1 MKISSPITLGGFLI
15 TLLGA
20 VMFSTKAIFVK
31 LAFRYTPVDAVSL
44 LALRMLLSMPFYLLA
59 AWIAY
64 RRTSPPITRRQ
75 FVYIC
80 AMGLMGY
87 YISSLFD
94 FLGLQYISAG
104 LERLILFL
112 YPTFAILINL
122 VLFKQKIAKLQGQ
135 ALVLT
140 YAGILLAFASELHI
154 TSGST
159 TVIWGSFLVFLCA
172 VTYSIYIV
180 GTGRLVQQVP
190 VNLFTSYA
198 MLAATV
204 GILLHFS
211 LRGRFD
217 VFTMGP
223 FVWVFGLLLAL
234 IATVIPSFLLNT
246 GMKRLGSN
254 NVAIILAIGPVST
267 ILQAYLF
274 LGENI
279 TALQI
284 AGTLLVIAGVLLI
297 GWKRKTVEP

>member
-1 MKISSPITLGGFLI
+1 MKLSPPVKIGGFLV
-15 TLLGA
+15 TLMGA
-20 VMFSTKAIFVK
+20 ILFSTKAIFVK
-31 LAFRYTPVDAVSL
+31 LAFKYTPVDAVSL
-44 LALRMLLSMPFYLLA
+44 LTLRMLLAMPFYLVVGFV
-59 AWIAY
+59 AY
-64 RRTSPPITRRQ
+64 RRIGPPITRKQ
-75 FVYIC
+75 FMYIC
-80 AMGLMGY
+80 AMGVMGY

-112 YPTFAILINL
+112 YPTFAVLINL
-122 VLFKQKIAKLQGQ
+122 FLFGQKISKLQKQ
-135 ALVLT
+135 ALALT

-190 VNLFTSYA
+190 VNLFTAYA
-198 MLAATV
+198 MLAATA
-204 GILLHFS
+204 GILLHFAWQ
-211 LRGRFD
+211 GQYG

-223 FVWVFGLLLAL
+223 TVWIFGGLLAI
-234 IATVIPSFLLNT
+234 IATVIPSFLLNS
-246 GMKRLGSN
+246 GMKSLGSN

-274 LGENI
+274 LGEKI

-297 GWKRKTVEP
+297 GWKRKMNET

>member
-1 MKISSPITLGGFLI
+1 MKLSPPVKIGGFLV
-15 TLLGA
+15 TLMGA
-20 VMFSTKAIFVK
+20 ILFSTKAIFVK
-31 LAFRYTPVDAVSL
+31 LAFKYTPVDAVSL
-44 LALRMLLSMPFYLLA
+44 LTLRMLLSMPFYLVVGI
-59 AWIAY
+59 IAY
-64 RRTSPPITRRQ
+64 RKVGPPITGRQ
-75 FVYIC
+75 FAYIC

-112 YPTFAILINL
+112 YPTFAVLINL
-122 VLFKQKIAKLQGQ
+122 FIFKQRISKQQGK
-135 ALVLT
+135 ALALT
-140 YAGILLAFASELHI
+140 YVGILLAFASELHI
-154 TSGST
+154 TSGSS

-172 VTYSIYIV
+172 VSFSIYIV

-190 VNLFTSYA
+190 VNQFTAYA
-198 MLAATV
+198 MLAATA
-204 GILLHFS
+204 GILVHFA

-217 VFTMGP
+217 VFNMGP
-223 FVWVFGLLLAL
+223 FVWLFGILLAI

-274 LGENI
+274 LGEKI
-279 TALQI
+279 TVLQI
-284 AGTLLVIAGVLLI
+284 MGTLLVIAGVLLI
-297 GWKRKTVEP
+297 GWKRKQVEP